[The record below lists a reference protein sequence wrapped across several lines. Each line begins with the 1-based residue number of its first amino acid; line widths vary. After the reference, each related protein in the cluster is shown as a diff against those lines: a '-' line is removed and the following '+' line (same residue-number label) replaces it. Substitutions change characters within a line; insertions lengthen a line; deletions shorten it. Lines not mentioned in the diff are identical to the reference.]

1 MNFTTL
7 ISFWHRAGPVAERSR
22 AEPSRAEPSR
32 AEPSRAGPS
41 RATPSRAEPGQAEPS
56 RAGPSRPLAEPSRA
70 GPGREFACAAKKY
83 TPSLSPTFFLK
94 NHGFGWPVFVIMWVR
109 TGPQG
114 QFVYLRPNASFE
126 PFCDATINQT
136 PSYIYIYILFVCL
149 DGVVWGVI
157 YQLSATPG
165 VLFLLLCI
173 CFVIFIICCVSFI
186 MYVLFYLLSLF
197 FFI

>member
-1 MNFTTL
+1 MLHFYKH
-7 ISFWHRAGPVAERSR
+7 ISFYNEFYHFETFLAPGGASGG
-22 AEPSRAEPSR
+22 AKPSWAEPSR

-114 QFVYLRPNASFE
+114 QFFYLRPNASFE

-136 PSYIYIYILFVCL
+136 PPYTKTY
-149 DGVVWGVI
+149 
-157 YQLSATPG
+157 TH
-165 VLFLLLCI
+165 
-173 CFVIFIICCVSFI
+173 
-186 MYVLFYLLSLF
+186 
-197 FFI
+197 